1 LSPARAVA
9 VLAPICGAVAEAHRA
24 GVLHRDIKPA
34 NIFLHRAAGT
44 EVPKIVDFGVAKL
57 AGEAAFARSLTL
69 DTALL
74 GTPAY
79 MAPERFHYEPY
90 GPASDVYSLG
100 MTLYH
105 ALAGRL
111 PFESGGD
118 DPLAVVAGHAGEP
131 PPPLRL
137 SNPAVGEE
145 LERVVLESL
154 AREPKDRP
162 NAGELEQRLRGSAP
176 P

>member
-1 LSPARAVA
+1 V
-9 VLAPICGAVAEAHRA
+9 CGAVAEAHRS

-34 NIFLHRAAGT
+34 NIFLHRRGGA
-44 EVPKIVDFGVAKL
+44 EVPKILDFGVAKL
-57 AGEAAFARSLTL
+57 VSDAAVVRNLTL
-69 DTALL
+69 DASLF

-79 MAPERFHYEPY
+79 MAPERFRYEPY

-118 DPLAVVAGHAGEP
+118 DPLAVVAGQAGEA
-131 PPPLRL
+131 PPPLRS
-137 SNPAVGEE
+137 SNPAVGDALESAVLAALSRDPKGRPTAEE
-145 LERVVLESL
+145 LER
-154 AREPKDRP
+154 
-162 NAGELEQRLRGSAP
+162 RLTQV
-176 P
+176 